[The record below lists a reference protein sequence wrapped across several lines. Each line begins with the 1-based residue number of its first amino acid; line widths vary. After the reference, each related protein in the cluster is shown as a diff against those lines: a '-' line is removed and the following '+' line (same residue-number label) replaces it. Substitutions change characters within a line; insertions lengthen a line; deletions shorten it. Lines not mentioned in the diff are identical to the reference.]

1 MKIHTMRQRV
11 PEFTSESDE
20 RMKILVKSCISEVDR
35 TGVRGSR
42 KCGAARPWE
51 GGGMQA
57 TSWEEK

>member
-1 MKIHTMRQRV
+1 MRQRV
-11 PEFTSESDE
+11 SEFTSESDE